1 MEFVINF
8 FQGINP
14 FVLLKTKERSLSEE
28 LILIVYFIIFLI
40 LSYKVI
46 IVILDFFQTH
56 GRRYFSL

>member
-28 LILIVYFIIFLI
+28 LILIVYFIIF
-40 LSYKVI
+40 
-46 IVILDFFQTH
+46 
-56 GRRYFSL
+56 